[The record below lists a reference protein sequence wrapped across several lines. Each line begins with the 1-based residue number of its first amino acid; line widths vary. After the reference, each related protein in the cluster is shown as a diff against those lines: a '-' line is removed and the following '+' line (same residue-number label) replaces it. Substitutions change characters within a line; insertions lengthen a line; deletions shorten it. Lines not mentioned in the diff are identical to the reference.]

1 MRNKN
6 RWLAAALAIAVALG
20 DCGGMTAFATDNA
33 LSHSS
38 ADHNTV
44 GESNPLPDT
53 DTLSEA
59 GETGGSWET
68 DRSVNIDGGGETDS
82 SVNID
87 GAGETDSSVNIDGAG
102 ETDSSVEIDGAR
114 ETDSSVDVDGA
125 GETEKT
131 DRTEKLPALHIGQ
144 ISGKES
150 LPSADDDT
158 FIYDRPVSFETGENL
173 ILFVNYDL
181 ETAHAYKDAGALE
194 WSILRG
200 EKGMEPGSASLLD
213 EEDDWDGFEAAHSSP
228 YFTMEEMTDAESE
241 YAGMMVLVPEALS
254 SVVKENPNDVSEAA
268 AENYDYYIRA
278 AYYPETS
285 DGKSETFYSA
295 ATVPFLPQ
303 NDDGADTGQTSD
315 GSADAEEA
323 VTAPAQDGLSVSGN
337 STAPENSVDAADSD
351 LSGNTLPKD
360 DVFPA
365 DKNSSEE
372 SKQDTVS
379 ENTGQTRTE
388 ETFSTISENSSVTGI
403 SMPAGSTVLSLEPE
417 KADVMSVTLNKKE
430 TFTMQPENETQITA
444 TVIAEPSGA
453 AIPPLLWESSV
464 ESVATVTA
472 GENGTATI
480 TALAEGYAI
489 ITASC
494 GGKTASVTVDVVPDA
509 ADSGSKL
516 LDLSNEIRVAGFER
530 ESDKLV
536 YTGQQ
541 VRQNLRVYYKENLL
555 TEKTDYT
562 LTYRNNTNAAR
573 WNTVNAPSVTIT
585 LRGQYQGSVTL
596 YYTIKPLDIS
606 QIDIYAADSAK
617 TPAYEQTVNYGKRIN
632 IPAPVLN
639 FGKKRLALKRDFVC
653 DYAPLTRELDGADY
667 TKGDSY
673 EPGAVYHY
681 AVRGTGNF
689 TGSFQME
696 LVILDNDLKKKNFS
710 TALVKLDKARYDYC
724 GTPLSKTDVKIE
736 TLRISNVTLDAG
748 LYDYEVCA
756 SGIEGASLTVFPT
769 DTGRD
774 AGYRGCKKIS
784 LRLAGDRK
792 INGAVFGANWKD
804 EITFSQQTADKNGG
818 IFQEKTDLLRFG
830 SDTLVEGT
838 DYTVK
843 YGNAKNVGNVAVTF
857 KGIGRYTGAVTKRY
871 RITPNSDSRNLTI
884 VWGDNVTENAD
895 GSLAIPYQKNGA
907 APEFYIRDENY
918 TVLNSRTDYTVQLKD
933 NRKPTAETQK
943 DMTCTI
949 RGKGN
954 YKGYE
959 QVVALTVTKADI
971 SKASLTVPDKQFNA
985 RPNTWKANVTV
996 TDTNGKRLAARTDYI
1011 RDIEY
1016 HYDGMDP
1023 KNPNA
1028 VPPVGTTV
1036 TVRITGTGFYEGT
1049 LTGTYRIYDRM
1060 NDIGRLRIDID
1071 PQTYTGGEI
1080 RLRKSDVHI
1089 YANAADQRAKKE
1101 LAEKDA
1107 CFEIL
1112 ESTYINNVRT
1122 GTARVT
1128 LHGTGSYGGTRTC
1141 SFRIQKKVYAVNRV
1155 KGIRLDKTSHK
1166 FSLASNEDQR
1176 KLTAILTPETTA
1188 QPLTNATV
1196 IWTSSNSKVATV
1208 EPVSADM
1215 GGSPQNGFASSAII
1229 RAQSTGTVTITA
1241 ATQDG
1246 NRKASCKLTI
1256 GVSFFTQAGQT
1267 ISGKVGG
1274 TYQLTL
1280 DGNVNQEILADSV
1293 TFESDNPN
1301 AVSVSDRGLL
1311 TMKRVGAAAI
1321 KVYIGSKDNM
1331 SLCHV
1336 IVEGDTANPGN
1347 NPKALIYRQEPG
1359 CADDTE
1365 KINDLLWI
1373 WEHDPGKYDYMYLP
1387 DGVYHIDVTDG
1398 IVLRD
1403 NQTFIMSPGAQLV
1416 AIGNDRANSQI
1427 IWAFGRKNVVISGG
1441 RLVGERSS
1449 HTGSS
1454 GEWGHG
1460 INIAGCTNVHIQDVE
1475 ISECWGDGIYLGLYD
1490 GWDLAG
1496 NRKRFYSSGITITS
1510 CNLHHNRRNNL
1521 SITDASNVTVEN
1533 CEFNYANGT
1542 SPEYGIDIEPNNG
1555 YTCSNI
1561 TISHST
1567 FQGNAGGTIQILG
1580 QSNAHVKDVTLEN
1593 CTGDKAPVIWQGFG
1607 GSVRGVAQKNNKW
1620 N

>member
-1 MRNKN
+1 MRYKN
-6 RWLAAALAIAVALG
+6 RWLAAALVIAVALG
-20 DCGGMTAFATDNA
+20 DCCGMTAFAAENALYAGNTVSENTMFFNETPETNDAAPEDDNA

-44 GESNPLPDT
+44 GESNPLPYA
-53 DTLSEA
+53 DTLSEP
-59 GETGGSWET
+59 
-68 DRSVNIDGGGETDS
+68 GETD
-82 SVNID
+82 
-87 GAGETDSSVNIDGAG
+87 G
-102 ETDSSVEIDGAR
+102 
-114 ETDSSVDVDGA
+114 SVDIDGA

-144 ISGKES
+144 ISDKEA

-181 ETAHAYKDAGALE
+181 EAALEYKDAGALE

-200 EKGMEPGSASLLD
+200 EKGVELGSASLLD
-213 EEDDWDGFEAAHSSP
+213 KEDDWDGFETVLSSP
-228 YFTMEEMTDAESE
+228 YFIMEEMTDAESE
-241 YAGMMVLVPEALS
+241 CDGMMTLVPEALS
-254 SVVKENPNDVSEAA
+254 SVVKENPNDVFEAET
-268 AENYDYYIRA
+268 ENYDYYIRA
-278 AYYPETS
+278 AYYLEIG
-285 DGKSETFYSA
+285 DGKAETFYSA
-295 ATVPFLPQ
+295 ATVPFLPK
-303 NDDGADTGQTSD
+303 NDADADTDQTAD

-323 VTAPAQDGLSVSGN
+323 AADPAQDGLSVSEN
-337 STAPENSVDAADSD
+337 STAPENSADAFFVEAF
-351 LSGNTLPKD
+351 PED
-360 DVFPA
+360 DALIA
-365 DKNSSEE
+365 DKNSSA
-372 SKQDTVS
+372 
-379 ENTGQTRTE
+379 
-388 ETFSTISENSSVTGI
+388 TGI
-403 SMPAGSTVLSLEPE
+403 SMPVESTVLSLESE
-417 KADVMSVTLNKKE
+417 KADVMSATL
-430 TFTMQPENETQITA
+430 
-444 TVIAEPSGA
+444 
-453 AIPPLLWESSV
+453 
-464 ESVATVTA
+464 
-472 GENGTATI
+472 
-480 TALAEGYAI
+480 
-489 ITASC
+489 SC
-494 GGKTASVTVDVVPDA
+494 GGKTASVAADVVTDA

-516 LDLSNEIRVAGFER
+516 LDLSKEIRVAGFER

-536 YTGQQ
+536 YTGKQ

-596 YYTIKPLDIS
+596 YYTIKPLDIN

-653 DYAPLTRELDGADY
+653 DYAPLTKELNGADY

-681 AVRGTGNF
+681 TVSGTGNF
-689 TGSFQME
+689 AGSFQME
-696 LVILDNDLKKKNFS
+696 LVVLDNDLKKKNFG

-748 LYDYEVCA
+748 LFDYEVCA
-756 SGIEGASLTVFPT
+756 SGIEGAYLTVFPT
-769 DTGRD
+769 VAGRN

-792 INGAVFGANWKD
+792 ISGAVFGANWKD

-818 IFQEKTDLLRFG
+818 IFQEKADLLRFG
-830 SDTLVEGT
+830 SDALVEGT
-838 DYTVK
+838 DYTIK

-907 APEFYIRDENY
+907 EPEFYIRDENY
-918 TVLNSRTDYTVQLKD
+918 TILNSRTDYTVQLKD

-949 RGKGN
+949 SGKGN

-959 QVVALTVTKADI
+959 QVVTLTVTKADI
-971 SKASLTVPDKQFNA
+971 SKANLTIPDKQYNA

-1023 KNPNA
+1023 ENPNA

-1036 TVRITGTGFYEGT
+1036 TVKVTGTGFYEGT

-1080 RLRKSDVHI
+1080 RLEKSDIHV
-1089 YANAADQRAKKE
+1089 YANTADQRAKKE

-1112 ESTYINNVRT
+1112 ESTYINNIRT

-1128 LHGTGSYGGTRTC
+1128 LHGTGAYGGTRTC

-1166 FSLASNEDQR
+1166 FSLASNEEQR

-1208 EPVSADM
+1208 DPVNADM
-1215 GGSPQNGFASSAII
+1215 DGSPQNSFSSSAII

-1246 NRKASCKLTI
+1246 NRKASCKITI

-1267 ISGKVGG
+1267 IMGKVGG

-1321 KVYIGSKDNM
+1321 KVYIGSRDNM
-1331 SLCHV
+1331 HLCYV
-1336 IVEGDTANPGN
+1336 IVEGDTADPGN
-1347 NPKALIYRQEPG
+1347 NSKALIYRQEPG
-1359 CADDTE
+1359 CTDDTE
-1365 KINDLLWI
+1365 KINGLLWI

-1387 DGVYHIDVTDG
+1387 EGVYHIDVTDG

-1403 NQTFIMSPGAQLV
+1403 NQTFIMSPDAQLV
-1416 AIGNDRANSQI
+1416 AIGNDKANSQI

-1441 RLVGERSS
+1441 RLIGERSS

-1490 GWDLAG
+1490 GWDSDG
-1496 NRKRFYSSGITITS
+1496 NRKRFYSSGINITN

-1521 SITDASNVTVEN
+1521 SITDASNVTIEN
-1533 CEFNYANGT
+1533 CEFNYASGT

-1561 TISHST
+1561 TISHSR

-1607 GSVRGVAQKNNKW
+1607 GSVRGVTQKNNKW

>member
-6 RWLAAALAIAVALG
+6 RWLAAALVIAVALG
-20 DCGGMTAFATDNA
+20 DCCGMTAFAAENALYTGNTVSENTMFFNETPETNDAAPEDDNA

-44 GESNPLPDT
+44 GESNPLPYA
-53 DTLSEA
+53 DTLSEP
-59 GETGGSWET
+59 
-68 DRSVNIDGGGETDS
+68 GETDG
-82 SVNID
+82 SV
-87 GAGETDSSVNIDGAG
+87 ETDGSMDI
-102 ETDSSVEIDGAR
+102 
-114 ETDSSVDVDGA
+114 DGA

-144 ISGKES
+144 ISDKEA
-150 LPSADDDT
+150 LPSADGDT

-181 ETAHAYKDAGALE
+181 EAALEYKDAGALE

-200 EKGMEPGSASLLD
+200 EKGVDLGGASLLD
-213 EEDDWDGFEAAHSSP
+213 EEDDWDGFETVHSSP
-228 YFTMEEMTDAESE
+228 YFIMEEMTDAESE
-241 YAGMMVLVPEALS
+241 YDGMMTLVPEALS
-254 SVVKENPNDVSEAA
+254 SVVKENPNDVFEAET
-268 AENYDYYIRA
+268 ENYDYYIRA
-278 AYYPETS
+278 AYYLEIG
-285 DGKSETFYSA
+285 DGKAETFYSA
-295 ATVPFLPQ
+295 ATVPFLPK
-303 NDDGADTGQTSD
+303 NDADADTDQTAD

-323 VTAPAQDGLSVSGN
+323 AADPAQDGLSVSEN
-337 STAPENSVDAADSD
+337 STAPENSADAFFVDAF
-351 LSGNTLPKD
+351 PED
-360 DVFPA
+360 DALIA
-365 DKNSSEE
+365 DKNSSA
-372 SKQDTVS
+372 
-379 ENTGQTRTE
+379 
-388 ETFSTISENSSVTGI
+388 TGI
-403 SMPAGSTVLSLEPE
+403 SMPAESTVLSLESE
-417 KADVMSVTLNKKE
+417 KADVMSATL
-430 TFTMQPENETQITA
+430 
-444 TVIAEPSGA
+444 
-453 AIPPLLWESSV
+453 
-464 ESVATVTA
+464 
-472 GENGTATI
+472 
-480 TALAEGYAI
+480 
-489 ITASC
+489 SC
-494 GGKTASVTVDVVPDA
+494 GGKTASVTADVVTDA

-516 LDLSNEIRVAGFER
+516 LDLSKEIRVAGFER

-541 VRQNLRVYYKENLL
+541 VRQNLRVYYKENLM

-596 YYTIKPLDIS
+596 YYTIKPLDIN

-653 DYAPLTRELDGADY
+653 DYAPLTKELNGADY

-673 EPGAVYHY
+673 EPGVVYHY
-681 AVRGTGNF
+681 TVSGTGNF
-689 TGSFQME
+689 AGSFQME
-696 LVILDNDLKKKNFS
+696 LVVLDNDLKKKNFG

-748 LYDYEVCA
+748 LFDYEVCA
-756 SGIEGASLTVFPT
+756 SGIEGAYLTVFPT
-769 DTGRD
+769 VAGRD

-792 INGAVFGANWKD
+792 ISGAVFGANWKD

-818 IFQEKTDLLRFG
+818 IFQKKADLLRFG
-830 SDTLVEGT
+830 SDALVEGT
-838 DYTVK
+838 DYTIK

-907 APEFYIRDENY
+907 EPEFYIRDENY

-949 RGKGN
+949 SGKGN

-959 QVVALTVTKADI
+959 QVVTLTVTKADI
-971 SKASLTVPDKQFNA
+971 SKANLTIPDKQYNA

-1023 KNPNA
+1023 ENPNA

-1036 TVRITGTGFYEGT
+1036 TVKVTGTGFYEGT

-1071 PQTYTGGEI
+1071 PQTYTGREI
-1080 RLRKSDVHI
+1080 RLEKSDIHV
-1089 YANAADQRAKKE
+1089 YANTADQRAKKE

-1112 ESTYINNVRT
+1112 ESTYINNIRT

-1128 LHGTGSYGGTRTC
+1128 LHGTGAYGGTRTC

-1166 FSLASNEDQR
+1166 FSLASNEEQR

-1208 EPVSADM
+1208 DPVNADM
-1215 GGSPQNGFASSAII
+1215 DGSPQNSFSSSAII

-1246 NRKASCKLTI
+1246 NRKASCKITI

-1267 ISGKVGG
+1267 IMGKVGG

-1321 KVYIGSKDNM
+1321 KVYIGSRDNM
-1331 SLCHV
+1331 HLCYV
-1336 IVEGDTANPGN
+1336 IVEGDTADPGN
-1347 NPKALIYRQEPG
+1347 NSKALIYRQEPG
-1359 CADDTE
+1359 CTDDTE
-1365 KINDLLWI
+1365 KINGLLWI

-1387 DGVYHIDVTDG
+1387 EGVYHIDVTDG

-1403 NQTFIMSPGAQLV
+1403 NQTFIMSPDAQLV
-1416 AIGNDRANSQI
+1416 AIGNDKANSQI

-1441 RLVGERSS
+1441 RLIGERSS

-1490 GWDLAG
+1490 GWDSDG
-1496 NRKRFYSSGITITS
+1496 NRKRFYSSGINITN

-1533 CEFNYANGT
+1533 CEFNYASGT

-1561 TISHST
+1561 TISHSR

-1607 GSVRGVAQKNNKW
+1607 GSVRGVTQKNNKW